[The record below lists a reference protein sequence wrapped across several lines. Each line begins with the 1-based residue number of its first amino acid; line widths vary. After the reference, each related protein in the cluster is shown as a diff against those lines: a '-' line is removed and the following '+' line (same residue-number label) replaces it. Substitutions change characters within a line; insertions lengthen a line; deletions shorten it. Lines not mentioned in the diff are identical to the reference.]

1 MLVTS
6 TPDPLTRMGLLGR
19 QMALEPDAEAPP
31 VGDAPAP
38 CGHSPAELRRAFAAD
53 AGDDRAAS
61 LGKAR
66 SLGMHDAVMPGG
78 GRIRLL
84 KTMLTS
90 ACERNCNYCPFRAG
104 RDMRR
109 ATLTPDEMARTFADV
124 HRAGDAQGLFLSSGI
139 IGGGVRT
146 QDRLLATADILRNKL
161 GFRGYL
167 HLKLMPGAQH
177 AQVLRAM
184 ALADRV
190 SLNLEA
196 PSQPRL
202 TPLAPRKIFLEELLQ
217 PLTWAADIR
226 RTQPTPRRGRWA
238 SFVTQFVVG
247 AHGSHGESD
256 VELLETTALL
266 TQRGL
271 QRAYFSA
278 FKPVTDTPLE
288 QHAPENPWREHRL
301 YQASFLLRDY
311 GFDFEDL
318 PFADDGRL
326 PLHIDPK
333 LGWADANLR
342 DAPVEL
348 NTADRRAL
356 LRIPG
361 IGPQSADAI
370 LAARRVRRLT
380 DLPQL
385 ARLGIRTRRAAGF
398 VLLNG
403 RRPAAAVE
411 QMALFPNP

>member
-1 MLVTS
+1 MHVVS
-6 TPDPLTRMGLLGR
+6 SPDPHERMETLAR

-31 VGDAPAP
+31 IGEAPAP

-53 AGDDRAAS
+53 AGDRAPA

-66 SLGMHDAVMPGG
+66 SLGLHDAVMPGG

-90 ACERNCNYCPFRAG
+90 ACERNCLYCPFRAG

-109 ATLTPDEMARTFADV
+109 ATLSPEEMARTFADV
-124 HRAGDAQGLFLSSGI
+124 HRRGGAQGLFLSSGI

-146 QDRLLATADILRNKL
+146 QDRLLDAADILRHRL
-161 GFRGYL
+161 SFRGYL

-177 AQVLRAM
+177 AQVVRAM
-184 ALADRV
+184 SLADRV
-190 SLNLEA
+190 SVNLEA
-196 PSQPRL
+196 PSQSRL
-202 TPLAPRKIFLEELLQ
+202 TPLAPRKVFLEELLQ
-217 PLTWAADIR
+217 PLAWAAEIR

-247 AHGSHGESD
+247 AFGERGESD
-256 VELLETTALL
+256 VELLETTARL

-278 FKPVTDTPLE
+278 FKPVPNTPLD

-318 PFADDGRL
+318 PFSPDGRL
-326 PLHIDPK
+326 PLHVDPK
-333 LGWADANLR
+333 LGWAEASLR
-342 DAPVEL
+342 ERPVEV
-348 NTADRRAL
+348 NTAERRDL
-356 LRIPG
+356 LHIPG

-370 LAARRVRRLT
+370 LAARRTRRITTLQ
-380 DLPQL
+380 QL
-385 ARLGIRTRRAAGF
+385 DRLGIRSRRAARF
-398 VLLNG
+398 VLLDG
-403 RRPAAAVE
+403 RRPAAAAD
-411 QMALFPNP
+411 QLPLFS